1 MVYKLKMNK
10 KKGGNP
16 PDIKRRRITFDSDT
30 TDNVKLEFLNIETLT
45 EAYVNAIKEWKQAE
59 EENNRE
65 KLMRLSRGT
74 LFTLLVLLGILSY
87 SEPAIIKGLVGE
99 QLKDAI
105 NKEMRRLV
113 SEGMDYEPMTKAI
126 SEFTMNVS
134 QIRFTFRNGSP
145 LTASQILDI
154 FKQNNTLSP
163 IIETLERTLN
173 IITGSF
179 NEIKGLASSAFKLA
193 ENISSGQLTRQNIG
207 DIAGYGIWSIIIYIG
222 MIFTSTTYSTVT
234 GITSM
239 INKMS
244 NKIVPKESEF
254 PGFIP
259 TDISEQSL
267 SNPLVLTI
275 NGKQRIITLGDV
287 LYTINN
293 RPQGKVNYI
302 NGLFD
307 SVLSFIFSHEEQ
319 WTIDETSSEMDKSI
333 KGEAASIV
341 SNALT
346 NDTQSSLSKMANDGY
361 GDEFG
366 RIAEFIHDNFG
377 GKINDSI
384 VLLGENVSLIY
395 GSLFKVVCGR
405 TGLESNESSQQSDYS
420 EISEMSKL
428 TEDEN
433 ICKYTN
439 DNQIQMNIEMS
450 LGNTLKNDI
459 GQLSENEEIQE
470 AAEGLLK
477 LHVGDDNKMYGGKK
491 YKIKKNKTKKYK
503 RQLSNKKKM
512 SRKMRKT
519 HKKK

>member
-1 MVYKLKMNK
+1 MVNKAKIYK

-16 PDIKRRRITFDSDT
+16 PDTKRRKITFDSDT
-30 TDNVKLEFLNIETLT
+30 KENVKLEFLNINTLT
-45 EAYVNAIKEWKQAE
+45 EAYVNAIKEWKEAE
-59 EENNRE
+59 EENNKE

-74 LFTLLVLLGILSY
+74 LFTLLILLGILAY
-87 SEPAIIKGLVGE
+87 SEPTIIKGLVGE
-99 QLKDAI
+99 QLKEAI
-105 NKEMRRLV
+105 NKEMRKLV
-113 SEGMDYEPMTKAI
+113 TEGMDYEPMTKAI
-126 SEFTMNVS
+126 TEFTMNVS
-134 QIRFTFRNGSP
+134 QIRFSFQDGSP

-154 FKQNNTLSP
+154 FKQNNTLNP
-163 IIETLERTLN
+163 IIDTLERSFN

-193 ENISSGQLTRQNIG
+193 ENISSGQITRQNIG
-207 DIAGYGIWSIIIYIG
+207 DIAGYGMWSVIIYIG

-234 GITSM
+234 GISSM

-244 NKIVPKESEF
+244 NKITPRETQF
-254 PGFIP
+254 PSYVP

-307 SVLSFIFSHEEQ
+307 GILSFIFNHEEQ
-319 WTIDETSSEMDKSI
+319 WTIDETSSEMDISVKSD
-333 KGEAASIV
+333 AVSII
-341 SNALT
+341 SNEMT
-346 NDTQSSLSKMANDGY
+346 IQTQTTLSQISNNGY

-366 RIAEFIHDNFG
+366 RMAEFINKNFG
-377 GKINDSI
+377 GKINDAI
-384 VLLGENVSLIY
+384 VILGENASLIY

-405 TGLESNESSQQSDYS
+405 TGIESNESSQESTIS
-420 EISEMSKL
+420 EITTISEYN
-428 TEDEN
+428 D
-433 ICKYTN
+433 ICSIN
-439 DNQIQMNIEMS
+439 DNTIKTNIEIS
-450 LGNTLKNDI
+450 FGNTLKNDI
-459 GQLSENEEIQE
+459 GQLSENEEIQK

-477 LHVGDDNKMYGGKK
+477 LHFENEMNGGKRIK
-491 YKIKKNKTKKYK
+491 SKKNKTKK
-503 RQLSNKKKM
+503 NKKHITRKKINK
-512 SRKMRKT
+512 KMRKT